1 MKEEVSGKLV
11 EPREMEGTEPS
22 QETASED
29 TSPAPK
35 DKVHPALDET
45 PWLGIAE
52 EVQSLLETG
61 KLGDA
66 SRLIL
71 TNAME
76 ATESE
81 FAFVGLLLD
90 GGLLRLLAHD
100 GLKWH
105 ATINREFYEAKMQS
119 YRDNG
124 YLDFFESNNLVSA
137 VAHEKKAVL
146 TNTPAK
152 DPRSGGIP
160 SGHPALHCFLG
171 VPAIKNGE
179 VVGIIGMANRP
190 GGFAEAD
197 LALIETL
204 IPALT
209 ALYDSYRRLHCEGG
223 LNKSQSTAG

>member
-1 MKEEVSGKLV
+1 M
-11 EPREMEGTEPS
+11 
-22 QETASED
+22 
-29 TSPAPK
+29 
-35 DKVHPALDET
+35 
-45 PWLGIAE
+45 GIAE

-71 TNAME
+71 RNAME

-124 YLDFFESNNLVSA
+124 YLDFFESSNLVSA

-160 SGHPALHCFLG
+160 SGHPALHSRRAGHKKRRGCR
-171 VPAIKNGE
+171 NNWDGE
-179 VVGIIGMANRP
+179 STGGICGS
-190 GGFAEAD
+190 GFSFD
-197 LALIETL
+197 RNFNSCSHSPL
-204 IPALT
+204 
-209 ALYDSYRRLHCEGG
+209 
-223 LNKSQSTAG
+223 